1 MNFPI
6 LSAIIFIPLIGALF
20 ILVTKEE
27 QKAVVKNSKYVAIFS
42 SLANFFLS
50 IFLWYSFDL
59 STSEFQFV
67 EEKNWMEGFINFQLG
82 IDGIS
87 ILFILL
93 TTFIAPICIFS
104 GIHSIKFKI
113 KEFLIAILVM
123 ETLMLGVFCSL
134 DLVIFYLFFEGGLI
148 PMFLIIGIWGGP
160 KRVYSAFKFF
170 LFTLLGSVLMLIAII
185 SIYWITGTTDVIK
198 LLDIRI
204 PQEYQYLLWLAF
216 FSSFAVKL
224 PMWPFHTWLPD
235 AHVEAPTAGSVILAA
250 ILLKMAG
257 YGFMRFSLGLFP
269 VASDYFT
276 PLIFTLSII
285 AIIYTSLV
293 ALMQDDMK
301 KLIAYSSVA
310 HMGFVTIG
318 IFSLTKQGLE
328 GCIIQMMSHGLI
340 SAALFL
346 CVGVVYDRL
355 HSRMISSYGGLVNIM
370 PKYAFVFMIF
380 ALAAL
385 GLPGT
390 SGFVGEFL
398 VLVGAFQI
406 NIFVAVLASLGV
418 ILAAVY
424 MLWLYKRVIFGKMA
438 SSEIKEM
445 ADLNKTEIYV
455 FASLVFLIL
464 FFGIYPEPL
473 FNTIDISVNNL
484 IDNYQTDLNFHL
496 AQANN

>member
-6 LSAIIFIPLIGALF
+6 LSAIIFMPLIGAIFVL
-20 ILVTKEE
+20 LTRGNLKNTE
-27 QKAVVKNSKYVAIFS
+27 KNSKYVAIFS
-42 SLANFFLS
+42 TLVNFFLS
-50 IFLWYSFDL
+50 IYLWYSFDTT
-59 STSEFQFV
+59 TSNFQFI
-67 EEKNWMEGFINFQLG
+67 EEREWINGFINFQLG

-93 TTFIAPICIFS
+93 TTFIAPICVFS
-104 GIHSIKFKI
+104 GISSIKFKI
-113 KEFLIAILVM
+113 KEFLIAILLM

-198 LLDIRI
+198 LLDLRI

-224 PMWPFHTWLPD
+224 PMWPVHTWLPD

-257 YGFMRFSLGLFP
+257 YGFLRFSVGMFP
-269 VASDYFT
+269 VASEYFI
-276 PLIFTLSII
+276 PLIFTLSVI

-310 HMGFVTIG
+310 HMGFVTLG
-318 IFSLTKQGLE
+318 IFAFNKQGIE
-328 GCIIQMMSHGLI
+328 GSIIQMFSHGLI

-346 CVGVVYDRL
+346 CVGVLYDRT
-355 HSRMISSYGGLVNIM
+355 HSRLINYFGGAVNVL
-370 PKYAFVFMIF
+370 PKYSFIFMIF
-380 ALAAL
+380 VLAAL

-398 VLVGAFQI
+398 VLVGTFKVNFLAAI
-406 NIFVAVLASLGV
+406 LASLGV
-418 ILAAVY
+418 ILAAAY
-424 MLWLYKRVIFGKMA
+424 MLWLYKRAVFGKLEK
-438 SSEIKEM
+438 SELKEIK
-445 ADLNKTEIYV
+445 DLNKSE
-455 FASLVFLIL
+455 FAIL
-464 FFGIYPEPL
+464 FCLGALIVFFGFYPDL
-473 FNTIDISVNNL
+473 LLDTISVSVDNL
-484 IDNYQTDLNFHL
+484 INNYNLEINKSIAL
-496 AQANN
+496 K

>member
-20 ILVTKEE
+20 ILVTKGE
-27 QKAVVKNSKYVAIFS
+27 QKTVIKSSKYVAIFS

-67 EEKNWMEGFINFQLG
+67 EEKNWMTGFINFQLG

-113 KEFLIAILVM
+113 KEFFIAILVM

-170 LFTLLGSVLMLIAII
+170 LFTLLGSVLMLVGII

-198 LLDIRI
+198 LLDMRI

-257 YGFMRFSLGLFP
+257 YGFIRFSLGLFP

-328 GCIIQMMSHGLI
+328 GSIIQMISHGLI

-380 ALAAL
+380 VLAAL

-398 VLVGAFQI
+398 VLVGVFQI

-418 ILAAVY
+418 VLAAAY

-445 ADLNKTEIYV
+445 TDLNRTEIYI
-455 FASLVFLIL
+455 FASLVFLTI

-473 FNTIDISVNNL
+473 FNTIDISVSNL
-484 IDNYQTDLNFHL
+484 IDNYQTDLNFYL
-496 AQANN
+496 TQTNN